1 MTNEEY
7 LEVGRFIWSNYVPKS
22 GQFETVQGELLR
34 ACEKLRDE
42 AQRNGNI
49 NWDNGHETLANYIT
63 GTLCNS
69 GDLPAETIKQLNADL
84 VTILNYEEPY
94 TRDDVFDRIER
105 AIFDWY
111 LLNKEPIPRPINPD
125 LHR

>member
-7 LEVGRFIWSNYVPKS
+7 LEVGRFIWSNYVPES
-22 GQFETVQGELLR
+22 GQSETIQGELQR

-49 NWDNGHETLANYIT
+49 NWDSGHKTLANYIS
-63 GTLCNS
+63 GMLCDS
-69 GDLPAETIKQLNADL
+69 GDLPAETIKQLNADI
-84 VTILNYEEPY
+84 VTVLNYAEPY
-94 TRDDVFDRIER
+94 TGDDVFDRIER

-111 LLNKEPIPRPINPD
+111 LLNKETIQRPINPD